1 MNPIAATIEDA
12 DTILNGVCGGAPE
25 LGFTL
30 PGWCTP
36 DKARVLV
43 RLAMNH
49 PGRCVEL
56 GVHGGRSFVA
66 LAMGLRLAGR
76 GRIDGIDSYSAAD
89 CLEGDQSE
97 VDKKLW
103 SQDTDYERLLKAAHD
118 GIDRHCLLAQA
129 RILRLRGDIA
139 VRTYADESI
148 DLIHLD
154 GNHSELVSCR
164 DVAAWLPKMAKIAT
178 WVADDT
184 NWPSMQKALGM
195 LEAGGFR
202 RTYQGAEGYWSVYS
216 R

>member
-1 MNPIAATIEDA
+1 MHPIAATIEDA

-43 RLAMNH
+43 RLAKDH

-66 LAMGLRLAGR
+66 LAMGLRLAGS
-76 GRIDGIDSYSAAD
+76 GRIDGIDSYAAAD
-89 CLEGDQSE
+89 CLEGDQSD

-103 SQDTDYERLLKAAHD
+103 GQDTDYEGLLRAALEGLARHGLD
-118 GIDRHCLLAQA
+118 GHACIA
-129 RILRLRGDIA
+129 RMRGDDA
-139 VRTYADESI
+139 VRTYDDGSLG
-148 DLIHLD
+148 LIHLD

-164 DVAAWLPKMAKIAT
+164 DVAAWLPKMAPSAI
-178 WVADDT
+178 WIADDT

-202 RTYQGAEGYWSVYS
+202 RTHQGAEGYWSVYS